1 LQRDVAQRQGLARCL
16 HNGGA
21 ELNAMNVQMEV
32 LS

>member
-1 LQRDVAQRQGLARCL
+1 LQRDVAQRLSLARCL